1 MPNEVFL
8 FAASALLFIVL
19 GTLASSV
26 FWLLHS
32 TPLPSGL
39 VPQPVA
45 LRVRRLLPSR
55 APGSTARRSR

>member
-45 LRVRRLLPSR
+45 LRVRRLLPS
-55 APGSTARRSR
+55 APGSTARRSH